1 MRKLLCVIL
10 AVGILLA
17 LAACGTSKPVEPEI
31 KDWTRQGTFEDE
43 NGNHL
48 IVNLSETPGYEGWA
62 VSLMLDGE
70 MIGWI
75 IQQEG
80 NTLCG
85 NLNAWNEEAEPFNV
99 TITEEGKEGL
109 KLEVEGGAA
118 YHFIPMDLP
127 EASVIVNVNVEGWGY
142 IAYAEGEEVPEFD
155 PEFPAQSAYI
165 GLAEPAVHT
174 FAAWPQ
180 AGSLFVKWTKNGE
193 DFSTEPQITVLL
205 DESAD
210 YIAVFEE
217 DPDWQ
222 NPVTNF
228 AGEYQCDRANATVEC
243 FDYDKAWI
251 TIKWGSSA
259 WELTRWIIVGTLD
272 TDTLKITYDACNKAN
287 LVYDDNG
294 EIASEETIYED
305 GTGTITFPEDGTFIW
320 HEDQSESGE
329 DMIFEP
335 VGSGLQDI
343 YDPEV
348 NSGEM
353 AEILN

>member
-1 MRKLLCVIL
+1 M
-10 AVGILLA
+10 
-17 LAACGTSKPVEPEI
+17 
-31 KDWTRQGTFEDE
+31 
-43 NGNHL
+43 
-48 IVNLSETPGYEGWA
+48 
-62 VSLMLDGE
+62 
-70 MIGWI
+70 
-75 IQQEG
+75 
-80 NTLCG
+80 
-85 NLNAWNEEAEPFNV
+85 
-99 TITEEGKEGL
+99 
-109 KLEVEGGAA
+109 
-118 YHFIPMDLP
+118 
-127 EASVIVNVNVEGWGY
+127 
-142 IAYAEGEEVPEFD
+142 
-155 PEFPAQSAYI
+155 
-165 GLAEPAVHT
+165 
-174 FAAWPQ
+174 
-180 AGSLFVKWTKNGE
+180 
-193 DFSTEPQITVLL
+193 
-205 DESAD
+205 
-210 YIAVFEE
+210 FEE